1 IEKEYKMVE
10 EMKKQEDTLIADSLN
25 YDQIKSLSS
34 EGQQKMD
41 SIRPETLGR
50 ASRISGVSASAISVL
65 SVYLNKYAGHCAQQH
80 HITTKDVPRET
91 IDSAHKVYQEYND
104 QLKLYC
110 DRLLWWNSRV
120 NLVSRNVSRETLHKH
135 ILHSLLLGG
144 FSTFQ
149 DAGLVV
155 DAGSGNGL
163 PGIPLSLTNKN
174 QCFVLNDVV
183 TKKCLAMK

>member
-1 IEKEYKMVE
+1 VK
-10 EMKKQEDTLIADSLN
+10 
-25 YDQIKSLSS
+25 
-34 EGQQKMD
+34 
-41 SIRPETLGR
+41 
-50 ASRISGVSASAISVL
+50 
-65 SVYLNKYAGHCAQQH
+65 QH
-80 HITTKDVPRET
+80 HIITKDVPRET

-183 TKKCLAMK
+183 TKK